1 MNLGIILDVY
11 FHCRKQLHEEEVDP
25 VELEMYQ
32 AQTDQSVQRP
42 LRVPNGRSPRRRR
55 GSGVAGRGVSPSG
68 VAAAGRARVEHD
80 RPRARPG
87 LAAVRR
93 RPVFLVLVQRLV
105 VSERGNPHAR
115 RWRASFLSFTV
126 SAPVLW
132 PLQPRRWA
140 SLEVLRERMDAVA
153 RGIHSAVIREA
164 SALVLK
170 SFAHPA
176 R

>member
-1 MNLGIILDVY
+1 MPQRAPTPGPPDHAPPRQTTKGGWEGQKFCLDTSQLNLGILLDVY
-11 FHCRKQLHEEEVDP
+11 FHCRKQWHEEEVDP

-93 RPVFLVLVQRLV
+93 RPVLLVLVQRLV

-115 RWRASFLSFTV
+115 RWRVSFLSFTV
-126 SAPVLW
+126 FGSVVAAAAAPL
-132 PLQPRRWA
+132 
-140 SLEVLRERMDAVA
+140 
-153 RGIHSAVIREA
+153 G
-164 SALVLK
+164 
-170 SFAHPA
+170 
-176 R
+176 